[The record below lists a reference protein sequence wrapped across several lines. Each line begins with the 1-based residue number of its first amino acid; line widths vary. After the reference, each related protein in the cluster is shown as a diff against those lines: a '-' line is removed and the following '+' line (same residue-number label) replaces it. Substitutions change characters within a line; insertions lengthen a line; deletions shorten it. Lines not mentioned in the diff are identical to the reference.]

1 LETTERNEE
10 WHEQQQQSQAS
21 SVTFNSNLSM
31 KLQRHLRNKK
41 TVDGNMTMVAVITL
55 CESLTKY
62 HTIST
67 PSTHNQHNIGFI
79 MNSRDELLRLP
90 TDFIHELP
98 MVCVDK

>member
-55 CESLTKY
+55 CKSLTKY

-79 MNSRDELLRLP
+79 MNSRDELL
-90 TDFIHELP
+90 
-98 MVCVDK
+98 